1 MRFFTL
7 ANKALVSLA
16 VGGLFA
22 AVASAD
28 ISLKTSLT
36 RSSTVSQ
43 VLNTLPDCAVGIF
56 LTEQTSEKKK
66 KSNCSDMIC
75 LHSKLASQL
84 LSPTRHAQRTFLASV
99 TAMPPRLPTFGRV
112 EMFAQLTKN

>member
-1 MRFFTL
+1 MRFSIL

-28 ISLKTSLT
+28 VILKTSLT

-56 LTEQTSEKKK
+56 LTE
-66 KSNCSDMIC
+66 
-75 LHSKLASQL
+75 
-84 LSPTRHAQRTFLASV
+84 
-99 TAMPPRLPTFGRV
+99 
-112 EMFAQLTKN
+112 

>member
-1 MRFFTL
+1 MRFFIL

-16 VGGLFA
+16 VGGLFT

-43 VLNTLPDCAVGIF
+43 VLNTLPGCAVGIF
-56 LTEQTSEKKK
+56 LTEQNSKKK
-66 KSNCSDMIC
+66 MKTKHSDGIHFRSN
-75 LHSKLASQL
+75 LALQL
-84 LSPTRHAQRTFLASV
+84 LSPIRHARRTFLASV
-99 TAMPPRLPTFGRV
+99 IATPLRLPMYGRV
-112 EMFAQLTKN
+112 EMFARLMKN